1 MKTYEGRKSAKGLKL
16 GIVVSQYHDVVAKRL
31 LDGTREA
38 VLKNE
43 GDEKN
48 IRIVYVPGSWEI
60 PLMAQKLAS
69 SGEVDAVVCLGA
81 VIRGETDHYEYICQ
95 QTSEA
100 LAQIQLRTEVPVA
113 FGVLTCDTLEQ
124 AMERSGGKAGNKGY
138 DAAMAAM
145 QMVSLLKQLE

>member
-1 MKTYEGRKSAKGLKL
+1 MTNYEGQKSAKGIKL

-38 VLKNE
+38 LLKNG

-48 IRIVYVPGSWEI
+48 IRIVFVPGSWEI
-60 PLMAQKLAS
+60 PLMAQKLAA

-95 QTSEA
+95 QMSEA

-113 FGVLTCDTLEQ
+113 FGVL
-124 AMERSGGKAGNKGY
+124 
-138 DAAMAAM
+138 
-145 QMVSLLKQLE
+145 